1 VADGLAVAD
10 ADALA
15 LGEAL
20 ALADALALGDADAA
34 GVALPEA
41 GVVGLVEAL
50 VGVISGEVMA
60 VNAKSA
66 PPMSRAKT
74 ITVATTTAVMR
85 RSSDQ
90 FGQMTL
96 RSSSRTPRR

>member
-1 VADGLAVAD
+1 MAVADG
-10 ADALA
+10 
-15 LGEAL
+15 E
-20 ALADALALGDADAA
+20 ALALGDAVAEGDALAA
-34 GVALPEA
+34 GVALPDA
-41 GVVGLVEAL
+41 GVVGLVEAC

-74 ITVATTTAVMR
+74 ITVATTTAVIR

-96 RSSSRTPRR
+96 RSSSKTPRR